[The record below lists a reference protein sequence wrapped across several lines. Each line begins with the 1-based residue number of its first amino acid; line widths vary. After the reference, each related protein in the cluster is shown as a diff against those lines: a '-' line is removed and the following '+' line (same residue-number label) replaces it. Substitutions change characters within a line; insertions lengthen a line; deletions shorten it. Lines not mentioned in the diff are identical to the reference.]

1 MGALEQLDTALAG
14 RYTVDRVLGRGGMAT
29 VYLAR
34 DVKHDRRVALKV
46 LDPELGAV
54 LGPERFLAEIRT
66 TANLQHPHLLPL
78 FDSGAVDGLLFY
90 VMPFVEGETLRH
102 RLEREKQ
109 LPIDEAVRIAVAVA
123 SALDYAHAQ
132 GVIHRDL
139 KPENIL
145 MQAGQPVV
153 ADFGIALAVSKAGGA
168 RITQTGISL
177 GTPQYMSPEQAT
189 GDRLLDARTDIYSL
203 GAITYEMLTG
213 ELPHSGTTAQAIIA
227 RLMTEEVRPLTVL
240 RRSVPPHVDAAVR
253 RALEKLP
260 ADRFTAAAE
269 FALALQGKL
278 GMAPPVVVTASSGV
292 APAAPRWHVQSAVAW
307 SVAVLA
313 VAFAATREWRGTKEA
328 PPTPVVRTHLEL
340 APGEQVLSGGFSLAL
355 SPLGDRIAYI
365 SQGPAG
371 VRTYV
376 RRSDQ
381 FTSHEITTG
390 SPNSYAFS
398 PDGRWLAYGDASGV
412 LKKAPSDGGASITLG
427 TIPAAIMGVTW
438 RSSAELLV
446 GSSKGLWLIASAG
459 GAPRRLLAVD
469 SADMAA
475 GPRFVDDGETA
486 VITHGRF
493 GVGAPGL
500 AVLSLSSGEPVDLGI
515 TGASPVG
522 MVDGYLVYTT
532 AERALMAVPLDGRRK
547 KLAGESVQLME
558 GVVGVAVSA
567 SGALAYVSGQS
578 NAQLVM
584 VEPGRPEI
592 PVMAETRRYVA
603 PRFSPDGRKIA
614 VAVGTPA
621 SPPNTGDIWVY
632 DLDGRTFSQVSTDGP
647 VNGVPEWS
655 PDGKRVLYRHSGTT
669 GRTIW
674 WRPVDGSAPAE
685 QMERTNESV
694 NEALISPDGK
704 WFVYRT
710 APGGPRGRAIFGV
723 PLTGELR
730 PLLSLAAGPAVA
742 AMPSISPDGRWLAY
756 QSDESGRFEIYVRPF
771 PNPGTRI
778 RVSTDGGSEPL
789 WTRNG
794 KALVYRVGQSVVS
807 VGVSTSPT
815 FTIVERRTL
824 LSGNYL
830 TESTHQD
837 YDISPDGT
845 RLLMVKATEAS
856 SSPVI
861 VHNWRRELREKL
873 AAEKKKLRGEQS
885 SRRQN
890 GPDAWILQP
899 QAPERDP
906 RYAECVHLGA

>member
-1 MGALEQLDTALAG
+1 MGALEQLDAALAG

-34 DVKHDRRVALKV
+34 DVKHARRVALKV

-132 GVIHRDL
+132 GIIHRDL

-189 GDRLLDARTDIYSL
+189 GDRSLDARTDIYSL
-203 GAITYEMLTG
+203 GAITYEMLSG
-213 ELPHSGTTAQAIIA
+213 EPPHSGVTAQAIIA

-260 ADRFTAAAE
+260 ADRFATAGE

-278 GMAPPVVVTASSGV
+278 DLSALGHVAASGGMAPAVR
-292 APAAPRWHVQSAVAW
+292 RWRMQTAVAW
-307 SVAVLA
+307 SVAALA
-313 VAFAATREWRGTKEA
+313 VAFAATRALRDTKEA
-328 PPTPVVRTHLEL
+328 PPAPVVRAHLEL
-340 APGEQVLSGGFSLAL
+340 APEEQVLVGGFSLAL

-371 VRTYV
+371 LRTYV
-376 RRSDQ
+376 RRSDE

-390 SPNSYAFS
+390 SAESYAFS
-398 PDGRWLAYGDASGV
+398 PDGRWLAYTDASGT
-412 LKKAPSDGGASITLG
+412 LKKASSDGGASITLG
-427 TIPAAIMGVTW
+427 TIPAVIRGITW
-438 RSSAELLV
+438 RSSTELLV
-446 GSSKGLWLIASAG
+446 GSSKGLWLISSAG
-459 GAPRRLLAVD
+459 GTPRRLVSVD
-469 SADMAA
+469 TTDVAAD
-475 GPRFVDDGETA
+475 PLLVDDGETA
-486 VITHGRF
+486 VITHGSR
-493 GVGAPGL
+493 GASAPSL
-500 AVLSLSSGEPVDLGI
+500 AILSLSAGEPVDLGI
-515 TGASPVG
+515 TGVAPRA
-522 MVDGYLVYTT
+522 MLDGHLIYTT
-532 AERALMAVPLDGRRK
+532 AERTLMAVPLDVRRK
-547 KLAGESVQLME
+547 KIAGEPVQVMDNVL
-558 GVVGVAVSA
+558 GVAVSA
-567 SGALAYVSGQS
+567 SGTLAYVSGQS

-584 VEPGRPEI
+584 AEPGRPEV
-592 PVMAETRRYVA
+592 PLMAETRRYAA

-614 VAVGTPA
+614 VAVGTSA

-632 DLDGRTFSQVSTDGP
+632 DLDGRTFSQVSTDGA

-655 PDGKRVLYRHSGTT
+655 PDGKRVLYRHGGPG

-674 WRPVDGSAPAE
+674 WRPVDGSGPAE
-685 QMERTNESV
+685 QIERTKESI
-694 NEALISPDGK
+694 NEAVISPDGR

-710 APGGPRGRAIFGV
+710 SPGGPRGRAIFGV
-723 PLTGELR
+723 PLTGEPQ
-730 PLLSLAAGPAVA
+730 PLLNLAAGPSVA
-742 AMPSISPDGRWLAY
+742 AMPRISPDGRWLAY
-756 QSDESGRFEIYVRPF
+756 QSDESGRWEIYVRPF
-771 PNPGTRI
+771 PNPGARI

-794 KALVYRVGQSVVS
+794 KSLVYRIGESVVS
-807 VGVSTSPT
+807 VGVSTSPA
-815 FTIVERRTL
+815 FTIGERRTL
-824 LSGNYL
+824 LNGKFLS
-830 TESTHQD
+830 ESTHQD
-837 YDISPDGT
+837 YDISPDGA
-845 RLLMVKATEAS
+845 RLLMVKATEGS
-856 SSPVI
+856 TSVVI

-873 AAEKKKLRGEQS
+873 AV
-885 SRRQN
+885 
-890 GPDAWILQP
+890 
-899 QAPERDP
+899 ERK
-906 RYAECVHLGA
+906 